1 MNAFMLLLCL
11 GGVNAETEE
20 VVDDPSARAYKT
32 YCVSCHGEEGQGSP
46 LGGPPLIRALSKKE
60 DAELS
65 KSIQEGIGFMP
76 PYNRYFDS
84 AESQAMVEYLR
95 ERFGEKSP

>member
-1 MNAFMLLLCL
+1 MSAFMLLLCL

-32 YCVSCHGEEGQGSP
+32 YCVSCHGEKGQGSP
-46 LGGPPLIRALSKKE
+46 LGGPPLIRALNKE

-65 KSIQEGIGFMP
+65 KSIQEGKGFMP
-76 PYNRYFDS
+76 PYGRYFDEK
-84 AESQAMVEYLR
+84 ESQAMVEYLR
-95 ERFGEKSP
+95 ERFGERNP

>member
-1 MNAFMLLLCL
+1 MNAFVLLLYL

-20 VVDDPSARAYKT
+20 VIETPPAKDYKI
-32 YCVSCHGEEGQGSP
+32 YCVGCHGEEGQGSP
-46 LGGPPLIRALSKKE
+46 LGGPPLIRVLSKE

-65 KSIQEGIGFMP
+65 KSIQEGKGFMP
-76 PYNRYFDS
+76 PYGRYFDD
-84 AESQAMVEYLR
+84 AESQAMVDYLQ

>member
-20 VVDDPSARAYKT
+20 VIETPSAKAYKT
-32 YCVSCHGEEGQGSP
+32 YCVNCHGEEGQGSP
-46 LGGPPLIRALSKKE
+46 LGGPPLIRALSKE
-60 DAELS
+60 DTELS
-65 KSIQEGIGFMP
+65 KSIQEGKGFMP
-76 PYNRYFDS
+76 PYGRYLNEE
-84 AESQAMVEYLR
+84 ESKAMVDYLQ

>member
-11 GGVNAETEE
+11 SGVSAETEE
-20 VVDDPSARAYKT
+20 VIESPSAKAYKT

-46 LGGPPLIRALSKKE
+46 LGGPPLVRALSKE
-60 DAELS
+60 DTELS

-76 PYNRYFDS
+76 PYGRYFD
-84 AESQAMVEYLR
+84 EGGTQAMVDYLQ

>member
-1 MNAFMLLLCL
+1 MSAFMLLLCL

-46 LGGPPLIRALSKKE
+46 LGGPPLIRALSKKA

-76 PYNRYFDS
+76 PYERYFDS

>member
-1 MNAFMLLLCL
+1 MNMLVFLLSL
-11 GGVNAETEE
+11 NGAIAETEE
-20 VVDDPSARAYKT
+20 VVDDASARAYKT

-46 LGGPPLIRALSKKE
+46 LGGPPLIRALSKKA

-76 PYNRYFDS
+76 PYNRYFDEK
-84 AESQAMVEYLR
+84 ESQAMVEYLR